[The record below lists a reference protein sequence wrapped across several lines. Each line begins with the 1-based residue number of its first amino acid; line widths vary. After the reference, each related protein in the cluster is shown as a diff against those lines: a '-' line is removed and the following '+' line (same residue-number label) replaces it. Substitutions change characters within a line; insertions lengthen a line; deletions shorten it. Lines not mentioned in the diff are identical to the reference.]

1 MQQEEVSALFG
12 KTYSSELI
20 LNKHLKY
27 SVNAVNEISDLEHF
41 SLRYLIL
48 LFKMSLLYD
57 HILEVQRLSQNC
69 RDYCHR
75 EYSLTVFKCFFSH
88 MLVVLF
94 LAPGT
99 PL

>member
-57 HILEVQRLSQNC
+57 HILEVQRL
-69 RDYCHR
+69 RTA
-75 EYSLTVFKCFFSH
+75 EITVTESTVWQY
-88 MLVVLF
+88 LSV
-94 LAPGT
+94 
-99 PL
+99 